1 MIRAT
6 ASSSSSSGLPKSSSS
21 LGSQDDLV
29 VVVAQQGHEQAQLQ
43 QQQQHQHQ
51 TKTHHHIEVVGDNDT
66 SFEID
71 EPEDEVVDQDIER
84 QQQQQQHNGH
94 EAPTSSHSSDS
105 DDDDDDDVSDNKSL
119 STPTNEAR
127 TPKYILGRRISGN
140 GVRKKGQSAA
150 TTTAYIEN
158 EKFPQAV
165 VIALPQGS
173 QHTSSTTFRA
183 CVHDNGPGQ
192 VDYDDD
198 AAEDE
203 EEGSNEDLSDN
214 SCDDSYTFSSTPTT
228 ADVADVSA
236 AAAAAALQRYNS
248 QGSGSRGS
256 NASSH
261 KVQPQI
267 HLPTTH
273 HQQQQH
279 HHLHTAS
286 HMDDNISGSLATTT
300 TTTEIDLDN
309 TTTRT
314 TASPAHTTAT
324 TTTTAT
330 GTSQRLLTHRSSI
343 ATASAAPPPPPPI
356 APTHRRVN
364 STVLSVPTM
373 LLTHPSA
380 ALQEN
385 ITIKGSTSLDLP
397 TSLIGGNGIVVGSG
411 SRRHHQRSLSAASH
425 RSVISQHSVH
435 TANTTLSITEPKSRI
450 WSSLTWICLRF
461 QSSGIGAPSV
471 HHAMVVIFLEFFAWG
486 LLTMPVISVLN
497 QTFPEHTFL
506 MNGLVMGIKG
516 ILSFLSAPLIGALS
530 DIWGRK
536 FFLLITVFF
545 TCAPIPLMTI
555 NTWWFFAMIS
565 ISGIFAV
572 TFSVVFAYV
581 ADVTTVEERSRA
593 YGLVSATFAASLVIS
608 PALGAVLMERYS
620 DTLVVALA
628 TAIAV
633 LDVFFILVAVPESL
647 PDKVRPSSWGAPI
660 NWEQADPFAALRKV
674 GTDHTVLMQCVTVL
688 LSYLPEAGQYSC
700 IFVYLKLKMGFNT
713 MEVAIFIAVVGIL
726 SISVQV
732 TLGCFMR
739 KIGAKRTI
747 ILGLILEMTQ
757 LFWYGFGSKKW
768 MMWAAGILAAL
779 GSITYPAISAFVSIH
794 STADSQ
800 GAVQGMVTGMRG
812 LCNGL
817 GPAMFGVVFYLF
829 NVDLNNEQSVASSSE
844 EITEDSWFT
853 YPGPPFIFGG
863 LMVILAILVAV
874 FIPEVHGETTLH
886 RTPSVKRHLQY
897 EVEGGHKPTTP
908 LMRSDSLAQ
917 L

>member
-1 MIRAT
+1 MIRGNDSKAT
-6 ASSSSSSGLPKSSSS
+6 PSFAS
-21 LGSQDDLV
+21 QNDLEKV
-29 VVVAQQGHEQAQLQ
+29 HRS
-43 QQQQHQHQ
+43 
-51 TKTHHHIEVVGDNDT
+51 THLDYGGDNDT
-66 SFEID
+66 SFEIE
-71 EPEDEVVDQDIER
+71 EPEDEEIVDQDTGNHGRSTSINSR
-84 QQQQQQHNGH
+84 QSLTNDH
-94 EAPTSSHSSDS
+94 ENKRETEQKDQT
-105 DDDDDDDVSDNKSL
+105 SDNKSNGL
-119 STPTNEAR
+119 NTPTNESKLPNRHSTSAGSS
-127 TPKYILGRRISGN
+127 IRRKSIPN
-140 GVRKKGQSAA
+140 HIA
-150 TTTAYIEN
+150 TTTTTRAIMVN
-158 EKFPQAV
+158 EIRPRGSDDIDV
-165 VIALPQGS
+165 HIALPGQCNS
-173 QHTSSTTFRA
+173 SSSTTAVFCA
-183 CVHDNGPGQ
+183 SIQ
-192 VDYDDD
+192 DDI
-198 AAEDE
+198 
-203 EEGSNEDLSDN
+203 SNEDLSDA
-214 SCDDSYTFSSTPTT
+214 SCDSYTFSSTPTT

-236 AAAAAALQRYNS
+236 AAALQRYNHNS
-248 QGSGSRGS
+248 SGGSGTAS
-256 NASSH
+256 NSSSSGH
-261 KVQPQI
+261 RQS
-267 HLPTTH
+267 LPYHQNNH
-273 HQQQQH
+273 HNVPAYLGH
-279 HHLHTAS
+279 HHHINAA
-286 HMDDNISGSLATTT
+286 DDNISGSLATTT
-300 TTTEIDLDN
+300 TEIDLDN
-309 TTTRT
+309 TTNTPNKHSVSPNL
-314 TASPAHTTAT
+314 ASLRATGGGEGSSSSGGGVGARGGGTSNNGT
-324 TTTTAT
+324 TTSTPSHTQKPRHPA
-330 GTSQRLLTHRSSI
+330 
-343 ATASAAPPPPPPI
+343 
-356 APTHRRVN
+356 THRRVH

-380 ALQEN
+380 ALQDN
-385 ITIKGSTSLDLP
+385 LPLRGSTSLDLP
-397 TSLIGGNGIVVGSG
+397 TTSGCVGG
-411 SRRHHQRSLSAASH
+411 SRRNHQRSLSAASH

-435 TANTTLSITEPKSRI
+435 TANTTLSIVEPKSRI
-450 WSSLTWICLRF
+450 WSSLSWICVHF

-581 ADVTTVEERSRA
+581 ADVTTVEERSKA

-757 LFWYGFGSKKW
+757 LCWYGFGSKKW

-829 NVDLNNEQSVASSSE
+829 NVDLNNEQSVANS
-844 EITEDSWFT
+844 DAQADDNWFNF
-853 YPGPPFIFGG
+853 PGPPFVFGG
-863 LMVILAILVAV
+863 FMVVLAILVAL
-874 FIPEVHGETTLH
+874 FIPEVHGEANLH
-886 RTPSVKRHLQY
+886 RTPNEKKHLQY

-908 LMRSDSLAQ
+908 LMRSDSMAQ